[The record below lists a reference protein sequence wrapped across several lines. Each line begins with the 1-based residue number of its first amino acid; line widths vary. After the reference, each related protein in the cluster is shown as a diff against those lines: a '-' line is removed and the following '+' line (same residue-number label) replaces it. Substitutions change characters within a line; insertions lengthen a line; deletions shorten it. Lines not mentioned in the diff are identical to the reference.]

1 MFYFICII
9 FSAFHVTNKMVNY
22 IEKEKNNKSQ
32 VMVLPKTVYEDYMKH
47 PYPHDETNT
56 ERFKMFYDIDDSVEL
71 KFIDYLEWHDII
83 NK

>member
-1 MFYFICII
+1 
-9 FSAFHVTNKMVNY
+9 
-22 IEKEKNNKSQ
+22 
-32 VMVLPKTVYEDYMKH
+32 MVLPKTVYEDYMKN